1 MIHPQNITPML
12 APLASLQRLLAR
24 FDDQGIVIGGVAASL
39 LGKPRLTAD
48 VDAMFLLSTEEL
60 PILMEAAA
68 QEGLVPQ
75 QQSCRPERGPGR
87 HRPQHRTTNG
97 TRINTDHT
105 DVHR

>member
-12 APLASLQRLLAR
+12 APLVSLQRLLAR

-60 PILMEAAA
+60 PILMEK
-68 QEGLVPQ
+68 
-75 QQSCRPERGPGR
+75 R
-87 HRPQHRTTNG
+87 H
-97 TRINTDHT
+97 
-105 DVHR
+105 

>member
-1 MIHPQNITPML
+1 MIHPQSITPML
-12 APLASLQRLLAR
+12 APLVSLQRLLAR

-48 VDAMFLLSTEEL
+48 VDAMFLLSTDEL

-75 QQSCRPERGPGR
+75 QQSC
-87 HRPQHRTTNG
+87 
-97 TRINTDHT
+97 
-105 DVHR
+105 